1 MGLAEP
7 KKREILAADPRNTN
21 WSGDKGRF
29 GFRMLEKMGWSEG
42 KGLGAQ
48 EDGVREHVKI
58 KLKTNS
64 FGVGADKKNIRNWL
78 ANADGFSELLDRL
91 NSGNNTPAE
100 EASSPAASA
109 SENSQT
115 LNQNCDAPTEQARPP
130 QVARQSHRARFRRM
144 KQMAMQDQ
152 KGLQEIFGV
161 RSAPATVAASPMAI
175 DSADEFSDT
184 VIAVS
189 TQEAS
194 KAQPLQIISTGV
206 TVTDYFAQKMANNP
220 ALAAIYGHSSS
231 TKTLSIETPASPL
244 LDDESDSAHDDTA
257 DSEASKTR
265 SSSKKR
271 KSSLEPAAE
280 SSKKSK
286 KDKKDKKDKKIK
298 DKKVKDKKN
307 SKDTSKSK
315 SKSKS
320 KDKQKDKKD
329 KKPKK
334 SK

>member
-48 EDGVREHVKI
+48 EDGMREHVKI

-91 NSGNNTPAE
+91 NSGNATPTE
-100 EASSPAASA
+100 EASSPSA
-109 SENSQT
+109 SVTES
-115 LNQNCDAPTEQARPP
+115 APTTIDGANNAQAANQVAGAPEPQPQMP

-144 KQMAMQDQ
+144 KQMAMHDQ
-152 KGLQEIFGV
+152 KGLQEILGV
-161 RSAPATVAASPMAI
+161 RSAPVTAAATPVAVK
-175 DSADEFSDT
+175 SADESSDNAAT
-184 VIAVS
+184 AVS
-189 TQEAS
+189 RQEAVE
-194 KAQPLQIISTGV
+194 ARPLQIISTGV
-206 TVTDYFAQKMANNP
+206 TVTDYFAQKMAENP

-231 TKTLSIETPASPL
+231 TKTSAAETQVSSGSSDNNASVC
-244 LDDESDSAHDDTA
+244 ETA
-257 DSEASKTR
+257 AVSEAAKTKSKI
-265 SSSKKR
+265 KKR
-271 KSSLEPAAE
+271 KSNTGMETGSEP
-280 SSKKSK
+280 SKKSK
-286 KDKKDKKDKKIK
+286 KDKKTKDKKSSK
-298 DKKVKDKKN
+298 DK
-307 SKDTSKSK
+307 TKSK

-320 KDKQKDKKD
+320 KDKKE
-329 KKPKK
+329 KK
-334 SK
+334 SKRSE

>member
-48 EDGVREHVKI
+48 EDGMREHVKI

-91 NSGNNTPAE
+91 NSGNATPTE
-100 EASSPAASA
+100 EASSPSV
-109 SENSQT
+109 SVTES
-115 LNQNCDAPTEQARPP
+115 APTTIDGASNAQAANQVAGAPEPQPQMP

-144 KQMAMQDQ
+144 KQMAMHDQ
-152 KGLQEIFGV
+152 KGLQEILGV
-161 RSAPATVAASPMAI
+161 RSAPVTAAATPVAVE
-175 DSADEFSDT
+175 SADESSDNAAT
-184 VIAVS
+184 AVS
-189 TQEAS
+189 SQEAVE
-194 KAQPLQIISTGV
+194 ARPLQIISTGV
-206 TVTDYFAQKMANNP
+206 TVADYFAQKMAENP

-231 TKTLSIETPASPL
+231 TKTSAAETQVSSAS
-244 LDDESDSAHDDTA
+244 SDNNVSVCETA
-257 DSEASKTR
+257 AVSEAAKAKSK
-265 SSSKKR
+265 SKKR
-271 KSSLEPAAE
+271 KSNTGMETGSEP
-280 SSKKSK
+280 SKKSK
-286 KDKKDKKDKKIK
+286 KGKKDKKTKGKKSSK
-298 DKKVKDKKN
+298 DK
-307 SKDTSKSK
+307 TK

-320 KDKQKDKKD
+320 KDKKET
-329 KKPKK
+329 K
-334 SK
+334 SKRSE